1 MKGMKNEKVNEKVR
15 IVNYIKGFKL
25 SMEIQF
31 KKLISYIYKKLLK
44 SRIGQPSRDASF
56 NASPEVDAFPHE
68 IHRVGSV
75 IHSD

>member
-31 KKLISYIYKKLLK
+31 KKLISYIYKKTSQK
-44 SRIGQPSRDASF
+44 SHWSTKQRRIF
-56 NASPEVDAFPHE
+56 
-68 IHRVGSV
+68 
-75 IHSD
+75 

>member
-1 MKGMKNEKVNEKVR
+1 MG
-15 IVNYIKGFKL
+15 
-25 SMEIQF
+25 IQF

-56 NASPEVDAFPHE
+56 NARPEVDAFPHE

>member
-31 KKLISYIYKKLLK
+31 KKLISYIYKKNFSKVALVNQAETHLLTQGRKWMRFRTK
-44 SRIGQPSRDASF
+44 STALV
-56 NASPEVDAFPHE
+56 A
-68 IHRVGSV
+68 
-75 IHSD
+75 